1 MTSFDIASNAKLDR
15 FGAGAPCCH
24 DLKPAS
30 MASMAMQQEPKK
42 MELPTIYK
50 AYFWGLCKGISPQ
63 NWAKHMVRLRTSI
76 LKGSWKIDWKGSEF
90 GQIIIFNK
98 PGFIKLF
105 GDDSPIHSPCFQG
118 SVTT

>member
-50 AYFWGLCKGISPQ
+50 AYF
-63 NWAKHMVRLRTSI
+63 
-76 LKGSWKIDWKGSEF
+76 
-90 GQIIIFNK
+90 
-98 PGFIKLF
+98 
-105 GDDSPIHSPCFQG
+105 
-118 SVTT
+118 